1 MMSFCHEYFR
11 TRLKQVLG
19 QSIVIGSLATLS
31 LVSGLIPNL
40 TAGSGQ
46 EVFSSAAHAEDVNST
61 EIKNYA
67 LAVLGMEPVRQ
78 EAYNEIKK
86 IIGQEPPAIAC
97 YKTESLSQLPR
108 SARRIAV
115 NYCNRSKQIV
125 ESNNLSSERFNAI
138 TQELQGD
145 DNLKNRI
152 SNELI
157 RIQNSAGSR

>member
-1 MMSFCHEYFR
+1 MMSFCHKYFR
-11 TRLKQVLG
+11 PRFIQVLG
-19 QSIVIGSLATLS
+19 QSIVIGSLTTVG

-40 TAGSGQ
+40 TASSGR
-46 EVFSSAAHAEDVNST
+46 EVFSSTAYAEQVNNA

-67 LAVLGMEPVRQ
+67 LAVLGMEPARQ

-125 ESNNLSSERFNAI
+125 ESNNLTSERFNAI

-157 RIQNSAGSR
+157 HIQNASGR